1 MIHTLR
7 HQKNRCSRTTLT
19 RSHFPFFDNPEVG
32 LLLSLLP
39 LFLGS
44 LLLLPLPDE
53 GLAVVFTVGET
64 IDSVNVT
71 LGWGGVG
78 EEDTAMEVKLDGLG
92 QS

>member
-1 MIHTLR
+1 MQPHHHDQIT
-7 HQKNRCSRTTLT
+7 
-19 RSHFPFFDNPEVG
+19 FPFHRQPRG
-32 LLLSLLP
+32 CLLLSLLL

-44 LLLLPLPDE
+44 LLVLPLPDE

-71 LGWGGVG
+71 LGWGGIG

-92 QS
+92 QL